1 MTIAIKRLT
10 ADADR
15 TVSFGLF
22 YAMMNV
28 AALLSG
34 LAIDAL
40 RLGLPNGIVGAGDA
54 LASPTRVVLLSTVVT
69 SALAL
74 VVAWRFRDVP
84 AGDAGDAGG
93 GGGGGGAYE
102 RFDDDDDDEFGGF
115 FRRARAAGV
124 FAAVLAAASK
134 AKRAFD
140 RSIRAPTSSLLRT
153 PRFYQFL
160 AMAMFTLNLKQI
172 FRHMDATFP
181 KFAVRAFGCD
191 APFGSIYAI
200 NPALIIVGVPLVS
213 SVTATARHFDMI
225 FRGSWIT
232 SLSPFILAAWQSIP
246 GAVLFV
252 VTLSIGEMMWSPRW
266 YDYTMAMAPA
276 GKEGVFGALGAYS
289 FPHTGPSPYIRLRSR
304 VERTRFLT

>member
-1 MTIAIKRLT
+1 
-10 ADADR
+10 
-15 TVSFGLF
+15 
-22 YAMMNV
+22 
-28 AALLSG
+28 
-34 LAIDAL
+34 
-40 RLGLPNGIVGAGDA
+40 
-54 LASPTRVVLLSTVVT
+54 
-69 SALAL
+69 
-74 VVAWRFRDVP
+74 
-84 AGDAGDAGG
+84 
-93 GGGGGGAYE
+93 
-102 RFDDDDDDEFGGF
+102 
-115 FRRARAAGV
+115 
-124 FAAVLAAASK
+124 
-134 AKRAFD
+134 
-140 RSIRAPTSSLLRT
+140 
-153 PRFYQFL
+153 
-160 AMAMFTLNLKQI
+160 
-172 FRHMDATFP
+172 MDATFP